1 MTGVPPSYYVLAAMP
16 AGLSSMV
23 IAHAYGLDL
32 RITAEAVAWTTG
44 IALIAGLAFVT
55 LA

>member
-1 MTGVPPSYYVLAAMP
+1 
-16 AGLSSMV
+16 MV

-44 IALIAGLAFVT
+44 IVLVAGLAFAL